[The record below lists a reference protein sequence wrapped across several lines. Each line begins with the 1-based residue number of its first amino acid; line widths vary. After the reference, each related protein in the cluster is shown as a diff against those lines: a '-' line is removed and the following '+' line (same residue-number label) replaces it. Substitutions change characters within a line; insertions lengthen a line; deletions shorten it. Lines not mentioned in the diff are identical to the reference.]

1 MTFKE
6 FKTWLERES
15 EAAADI
21 KRDCMKAED
30 DVPSSFWTGYLKAAE
45 RILKVLDSVEQEEV
59 QKTHNDFCWNKV
71 KLGDRVE
78 LVTGKTGTVVEL
90 IYGESGFSGMTI
102 LYDCF
107 SGKEVYRNCEYKSF
121 RRIGNWVN
129 EELH

>member
-15 EAAADI
+15 EVAADI

-30 DVPSSFWTGYLKAAE
+30 GIPSSFWTGYSKAAE
-45 RILKVLDSVEQEEV
+45 RILEVFDSVKLEET
-59 QKTHNDFCWNKV
+59 QKVHNEFCWDKV
-71 KLGDRVE
+71 KLGDKVE

-90 IYGESGFSGMTI
+90 IYGESGFSGMTV

-107 SGKEVYRNCEYKSF
+107 SGKEVYRNYEYKYF
-121 RRIGNWVN
+121 RQIGNWVN
-129 EELH
+129 EE

>member
-6 FKTWLERES
+6 FKTWLEREN
-15 EAAADI
+15 ETAANI
-21 KRDCMKAED
+21 KSDCDEKGYYGSANFWIGYSKATEH
-30 DVPSSFWTGYLKAAE
+30 
-45 RILKVLDSVEQEEV
+45 ILKIFDSVEPEEV

-71 KLGDRVE
+71 KLGDKVE

-90 IYGESGFSGMTI
+90 IYGENGFSGMTV

-121 RRIGNWVN
+121 RRIGDWVN
-129 EELH
+129 EE

>member
-6 FKTWLERES
+6 FKTWLEREN
-15 EAAADI
+15 ETAADI
-21 KRDCMKAED
+21 KSDCIKKED
-30 DVPSSFWTGYLKAAE
+30 YNSANFWIGYSKAAE
-45 RILKVLDSVEQEEV
+45 HILEILASVRQEEV

-71 KLGDRVE
+71 KLGDKVE

-90 IYGESGFSGMTI
+90 IYGESGFSGMTV

-129 EELH
+129 KE